1 MPQGQ
6 YLRLLYVTLF
16 QVMIGF
22 GVVIPVLPYVVTR
35 MGAGPVEMG
44 LLVTVWAGGQFVF
57 SSIWGS
63 LSDRIGRRPV
73 ILAGLV
79 SYALTFGLMAAAP
92 SVEMLIAARALG
104 GILSAATI
112 PAAQAYVADVTE
124 GRERAR
130 QMAQMGAAMNLGFL
144 AGPMLGGLLTPMG
157 YQAAF
162 LVSAALA
169 VLNTIVTYFS
179 LPEPPVRA
187 RRKAVATGGLRTVLL
202 ALQGSHSL
210 FFLLAFAATFGG
222 SSLFSM
228 LGLYM
233 IHRHRAPEW
242 ITALAF
248 TVEGLTA
255 ALMQGLAVG
264 ALSSRYGEVQCV
276 RGALVSGIAGFSILA
291 LAPSPWVALAGVA
304 LIATA
309 TAFLRPLAAGL
320 VSRHTPLEQG
330 ITMGLQSAFD
340 ALGRTVAP
348 LWAGAVF
355 RMAFWAPFVSAIA
368 VYAAFL
374 AWLQRTAA
382 ARRRDPA
389 PAD

>member
-1 MPQGQ
+1 MLSRGR
-6 YLRLLYVTLF
+6 YLLLLYVTLF

-44 LLVTVWAGGQFVF
+44 LLVTVWAGGQFLF
-57 SSIWGS
+57 SSLWGS

-79 SYALTFGLMAAAP
+79 SYALTFGLMAAAR
-92 SVEMLIAARALG
+92 SVEVLIAARALG
-104 GILSAATI
+104 GILSAATF
-112 PAAQAYVADVTE
+112 PASQAYVADVTE

-144 AGPMLGGLLTPMG
+144 AGPMLGGLLAPLG

-162 LVSAALA
+162 LVSAALE
-169 VLNTIVTYFS
+169 VLNTIVTYFA
-179 LPEPPVRA
+179 LPEPPIRA
-187 RRKAVATGGLRTVLL
+187 RRETVATGGLRAVPL
-202 ALQGSHSL
+202 ALRGPHAL

-222 SSLFSM
+222 SSMFSM

-233 IHRHRAPEW
+233 IGRHGAPEW
-242 ITALAF
+242 VTGLAF
-248 TVEGLTA
+248 TIEGLTA
-255 ALMQGLAVG
+255 ALVQGLAVG
-264 ALSSRYGEVQCV
+264 TLSTRYGEERCV
-276 RGALVSGIAGFSILA
+276 RGALVSGMLGFGVLT
-291 LAPSPWVALAGVA
+291 LAPSAWAALPGVV
-304 LIATA
+304 LIANA

-320 VSRHTPLEQG
+320 VSRYTPLEQG
-330 ITMGLQSAFD
+330 ITMGVQSAFD

-355 RMAFWAPFVSAIA
+355 RMAYWAPFLSAIA
-368 VYAAFL
+368 VYAVFFV
-374 AWLQRTAA
+374 WLQRRV

-389 PAD
+389 PAN